1 MALNPFF
8 LQGSQTERGLV
19 QDLVNEHLKIY
30 GVDIYYIPRLYFNEK
45 TIIEEVINSDF
56 KYAYPIEAYV
66 ETYDGYGNV
75 GTLMSKF
82 GIQELDDLTLTISRE
97 RYEVY
102 LKPLLENLPNVKLY
116 SRPKEGDLVYFPL
129 GDRLFEIKYVEHEKP
144 FYSLKGSYTY
154 ELKCE
159 LFRYN
164 NENIDTGIE
173 FIDDNVQNEGYTQT
187 FKMIG
192 IGSLPVATSGLVFGG
207 VRYINLT
214 NRGKGYKSTP
224 VVAISSSPDPNG
236 TASGIAT
243 MIGGL
248 TDLCEPNSS
257 LLRIQGVELTKTGYG
272 YTTTP
277 SVTFIGGGGS
287 GAAAKA
293 VIGNGIVGIVTILS
307 GGYGYVD
314 PPVVTI
320 SAPGTSSTSTA
331 SLTGNINSS
340 GFVTSI
346 SINDQQGFFDNTREF
361 NFPNPILTNALLSP
375 VIDVDTRILNI
386 PITNPGAGYTTT
398 VVNTIKFTGGGLTTS
413 TYKFG
418 SSSGYLDGTT
428 LDIVCNNIGSDIF
441 RNGRVD
447 FFLKLKNTFQP
458 GTIIYSKG
466 LYGSYEWKIDLKSN
480 SRLEVSILNGLETLE
495 VPINLNDDEWHFISF
510 QKTQNPY
517 SGYNTF
523 IVVDGNQY
531 VLSSGE
537 PNLYVSSEG
546 ILIKHSVNTSCYID
560 EFRIENDCQNYD
572 VNIPVIGFTTT
583 ANTLFLHTFE
593 HATALPIISNG
604 KLSSLN
610 ITYNGSGYSGNPI
623 ATVNAPTKLIT
634 AKGRPVVNN
643 SGYITSILVTNPGFG
658 YSTSPQVSI
667 ATTSFQKIRAEAR
680 ANIDSSGTVTS
691 ISIINAGLG
700 YTQSPTISFSAP
712 PTTGIG
718 SFSFNEIVV
727 GTISSTRGKVKSW
740 DGITRTLVLSNING
754 EFSNNEYLVGETS
767 GASYKIKLINTDNL
781 QDPFAQNYTIQ
792 QEASEIIDFSETNP
806 FGTV

>member
-8 LQGSQTERGLV
+8 LQGSITERGLV
-19 QDLVNEHLKIY
+19 QDLVNEQIKIY
-30 GVDIYYIPRLYFNEK
+30 GVDVYYIPRQYINEK

-56 KYAYPIEAYV
+56 RYAYPIEAYV
-66 ETYDGYGNV
+66 DSYDGYGNL

-102 LKPLLENLPNVKLY
+102 LKPLLQNLPNLKLY
-116 SRPKEGDLVYFPL
+116 DRPKEGDLIYFPL

-144 FYSLKGSYTY
+144 FYSLKGNYTY
-154 ELKCE
+154 ELRCE

-164 NENIDTGIE
+164 NEIIDTGIE

-187 FKMIG
+187 FKMVG
-192 IGSLPVATSGLVFGG
+192 VGSLPIATSGLVFGG
-207 VRYINLT
+207 IRFINLT

-224 VVAISSSPDPNG
+224 TVAISSSPDPNG

-257 LLRIQGVELTKTGYG
+257 LLRIQGVELIRTGYG
-272 YTTTP
+272 YTTAP
-277 SVTFIGGGGS
+277 AVSFIGGGGS
-287 GAAAKA
+287 GASAKA

-320 SAPGTSSTSTA
+320 SAPGTSSTATA
-331 SLTGNINSS
+331 ALTANINSS

-361 NFPNPILTNALLSP
+361 SFPNPILTNAILSP
-375 VIDVDTRILNI
+375 IIDVDAKILNI
-386 PITNPGAGYTTT
+386 SISNPGAGYTTT
-398 VVNTIKFTGGGLTTS
+398 AVNTIKFTGGGLTTS

-428 LDIVCNNIGSDIF
+428 SDIVCSNIGSDIF
-441 RNGRVD
+441 RDGRVD

-466 LYGSYEWKIDLKSN
+466 LYGAYEWKIDLKNN
-480 SRLEVSILNGLETLE
+480 SRLEVSILNGVETLE
-495 VPINLNDDEWHFISF
+495 IPINLNDDEWHFISF

-517 SGYNTF
+517 TGYNTI

-531 VLSSGE
+531 VLTAGE

-546 ILIKHSVNTSCYID
+546 ILIKHSVNTDCYID
-560 EFRIENDCQNYD
+560 QFRIENTCPNYD
-572 VNIPVIGFTTT
+572 ISVPSVGFTTT
-583 ANTLFLHTFE
+583 ASTLFLHTFE
-593 HATALPIISNG
+593 HAIASPIISNG
-604 KLSSLN
+604 KVSSLN
-610 ITYNGSGYSGNPI
+610 IVYNGSGYSANPI
-623 ATVNAPTKLIT
+623 ATVSAPTKLIT

-643 SGYITSILVTNPGFG
+643 SGYITSIVVTNPGFG
-658 YSTSPQVSI
+658 YSSSPSVSI
-667 ATTSFQKIRAEAR
+667 ATTSFQKVTATAR
-680 ANIDSSGTVTS
+680 ANIDSSGVVTS

-700 YTQSPTISFSAP
+700 YTQAPTISFSAP
-712 PTTGIG
+712 PATGIG
-718 SFSFNEIVV
+718 SFSFNEVVV
-727 GTISSTRGKVKSW
+727 GTISSTRGKVKNW
-740 DGITRTLVLSNING
+740 DAVTRTLVLSNING
-754 EFSNNEYLVGETS
+754 EFLNNEYLVGEKS

-792 QEASEIIDFSETNP
+792 QEASEILDFSEKNP
-806 FGTV
+806 FGIV